1 MPAYILWACPRTC
14 TRRAL
19 RTASEQRW
27 TLAYMN
33 ADTPEG
39 MHSLQGSRTP
49 PGMYW
54 TAAESARRC
63 GVSRATIDRAIK
75 AGKLAAEKDD
85 EGSWRISPHA
95 LAEAGLNPGKPS
107 PPEDAE
113 MRTEPVAVSAEVHRL
128 TVELARVQADA
139 RVAVVERDAERRLRE
154 TAERERDLYRRMLE
168 APQPSGNQAVRP
180 TTAPA
185 PEQVSPNVGRFRR
198 AWNVLRY

>member
-1 MPAYILWACPRTC
+1 
-14 TRRAL
+14 
-19 RTASEQRW
+19 
-27 TLAYMN
+27 MN
-33 ADTPEG
+33 ANIPEG

-54 TAAESARRC
+54 SAAESARRC

-75 AGKLAAEKDD
+75 AGKLAAEKDA

-107 PPEDAE
+107 PPEDE
-113 MRTEPVAVSAEVHRL
+113 DTLTEPASVSAEVHRL

-139 RVAVVERDAERRLRE
+139 RVYAVERDSERQLRE

-168 APQPSGNQAVRP
+168 APQPNTPHIPQP
-180 TTAPA
+180 TDVPTPGPVSEPA
-185 PEQVSPNVGRFRR
+185 AQPNVGRFRR